1 MKLINIFGPGSVG
14 KMTVGQEL
22 TKITNLKLFHNHM
35 TIELVF
41 QIFDSF
47 HVDAIIRLR
56 DVIFEEFVKTDLEG
70 IIFTFM
76 FGFDH
81 VEDWELIY
89 KYHNLFESHQAEVY
103 YIELEAS
110 QEERLN
116 RNSTPNRLEHKKS
129 KRDIEASNQRLINED
144 SKHRLNSRE
153 NEIPFKNYLRINNEH
168 LSASEVAQ
176 KIKQHFNL

>member
-22 TKITNLKLFHNHM
+22 TKITDLKLFHNHM
-35 TIELVF
+35 TIELVL

-47 HVDAIIRLR
+47 NVDAIIRLR

-81 VEDWELIY
+81 EEDWELIY
-89 KYHNLFESHQAEVY
+89 RYHELFDKHGAEVY
-103 YIELEAS
+103 YVELEAS
-110 QEERLN
+110 QEERLK
-116 RNSTPNRLEHKKS
+116 RNITPNRLQHKKS
-129 KRDIEASNQRLINED
+129 KRDVDASNQRLINED
-144 SKHRLNSRE
+144 LKNRLNSIE
-153 NEIPFKNYLRINNEH
+153 NEIPFENYIRINNEN
-168 LSASEVAQ
+168 LSACEVAEQ
-176 KIKQHFNL
+176 IKAHFKL